1 MGPGTLISQLLL
13 VTKLN
18 PHHRRIPGRIEM
30 HVERSRLA
38 AAVALSGCAAVFAGV
53 RTEVLHNSPAPFL
66 YGFGQPDP
74 GAGIFQCNTSG
85 DTRRILVRF
94 EPEASRGGADT
105 APAIAIAAGAT
116 RLLRS
121 FELVHG
127 LHTLEVATAQVDE
140 VLARLRATP
149 GVRYAEADAAV
160 RIESQTTPWGI
171 AHIHA
176 PEFWPEYGAGAGVK
190 VAVLDTGFDT
200 GHPDLPSPA
209 AAASFVPGETFFDGN
224 SHGSHVAGT
233 ILARDNDIGVVGVGP
248 SLSLVVAKVLSNGG
262 VGEWSDII
270 AGVEWS
276 VAHGAKVLN
285 MSFSGADYSQAM
297 QDAMNAAFN
306 AGCLPVAA
314 AGNQSTDAPRYPAS
328 MQSVMSVAAVSE
340 FDEPAWFSNFGPTI
354 SVAAPGTHVESTVP
368 LSGWQIAF
376 GFKTRAA
383 THVPG
388 SQDNPRFGRNIYCE
402 YGWFDR
408 DFPDS
413 VNGNIAHIRDSLFFP
428 ADYVIENAWDAGA
441 IAVVLSSDL
450 ESGYK
455 PAISYDHFRPVW
467 YVEKSVGDELII
479 SDGVNMSITPTVA
492 GHGYDSYDG
501 TSMACPHVVG
511 AAGMLFAAFAP
522 ASDLPPLAPAT
533 VRWVLERTAD
543 QPGPDPRN
551 DLVGYGV
558 INLKRAGDYLS
569 GRIRCAGDLNAD
581 SMVDD
586 ADFERFILAYNDLVS
601 PGGPYTGADFNG
613 DATADD
619 ADFQYFIRSYDTLLC
634 P

>member
-1 MGPGTLISQLLL
+1 MN
-13 VTKLN
+13 VA
-18 PHHRRIPGRIEM
+18 
-30 HVERSRLA
+30 RSYLA
-38 AAVALSGCAAVFAGV
+38 AVAALSGCAAAFAGV

-74 GAGIFQCNTSG
+74 GAGIFQAGRTG

-94 EPEASRGGADT
+94 EPQLNRGGADT
-105 APAIAIAAGAT
+105 APAIAIGAGAT

-121 FELVHG
+121 FELVQD
-127 LHTLEVATAQVDE
+127 LHTFEVATAQVDE
-140 VLARLRATP
+140 VLARLRALP
-149 GVRYAEADAAV
+149 SVRYAEADGTV
-160 RIESQTTPWGI
+160 HIESQTTPWGI
-171 AHIHA
+171 SHIHA
-176 PEFWPEYGAGAGVK
+176 PEYWPAFGTGLGVK

-200 GHPDLPSPA
+200 GHPDLPVPA
-209 AAASFVPGETFFDGN
+209 AAASFVPGETYFDGH

-248 SLSLVVAKVLSNGG
+248 SLSLVVAKVLSNAGE
-262 VGEWSDII
+262 GEWADII

-276 VAHGAKVLN
+276 VAQGAKVLN

-297 QDAMNAAFN
+297 QDAMNAAFA

-314 AGNQSTDAPRYPAS
+314 AGNQSTNEPRYPAS
-328 MQSVMSVAAVSE
+328 MDNVMSVAAVSE
-340 FDEPAWFSNFGPTI
+340 IDEPAWFSNFGPTI
-354 SVAAPGTHVESTVP
+354 SVAAPGTQVESTVP
-368 LSGWQIAF
+368 VNSWQITF
-376 GFKTRAA
+376 GFKTRTAI
-383 THVPG
+383 HVPG
-388 SQDNPRFGRNIYCE
+388 SQENPRYGRNIYCE
-402 YGWFDR
+402 YGWFYW

-413 VNGNIAHIRDSLFFP
+413 VSGNIAHIRDSLFFP

-450 ESGYK
+450 ESGYQ
-455 PAISYDHFRPVW
+455 PAITYDHFRPVW
-467 YVEKSVGDELII
+467 YVQKSVGDELIL
-479 SDGVNMSITPTVA
+479 SDGVNMSITPAAA

-501 TSMACPHVVG
+501 TSMASPHVAG
-511 AAGMLFAAFAP
+511 AAGALFASFVP
-522 ASDLPPLAPAT
+522 AIGLPPLPPAT

-543 QPGPDPRN
+543 QPGPGPRN

-558 INLKRAGDYLS
+558 INLKHAGDYLS

-613 DATADD
+613 DAAADD
-619 ADFQYFIRSYDTLLC
+619 SDFQIFVRSYDALIC